1 MPKKK
6 HRVSSERTG
15 GRRPTAGP
23 HRFVGVTYGEFQSLY
38 HYGRGRIPGDRVVRL
53 KMNGDGTPAA
63 GTKNAK
69 KRVADLLERVPQLML
84 DDQEGVVIL
93 ELEPRQSI
101 SRERKVVEV
110 GIGDVRNVIPTTR
123 RAKRILEPRMRS
135 LGVALD
141 RPHFEGP
148 VLEQW
153 SRRNVENALD
163 GGQALCRLL
172 FGDDEPADERGAGE
186 VAGDDGGRQLQAAV
200 EAAIRQLDRQEGQD
214 VDEDGAA
221 MASTWIPAAYRF
233 TRHDPYDYGSIDYL
247 IDSGQVLKKL
257 SWPEESDC
265 VERCREVVRGVL
277 DRRSGIS
284 SLADVVGDAEVA
296 NLAAA
301 LQETAP
307 GLFPA
312 GFRSLVIF
320 CRWKELFHGWREA
333 VDLQALGNE
342 ARELV
347 AAGIDF
353 RSVRESVWLL
363 GCFAGHERVAPM
375 RYAAEGPSWWCA
387 DKLPRVKITGPA
399 ETVRADEVS
408 GESREQAAA
417 TKRGTVGDCASGEA
431 GEPAATAE
439 QVRPVRAGEVSGES
453 GEQAAAR
460 EPETVGDGALPG
472 GAGAQAVATEPETV
486 PADEVSGES
495 GEPVGTARPETAG
508 AGEASGESGE
518 QATATKPGTVGA
530 GALSGKSGE
539 QAGEPE
545 GQAPTAAK
553 LVAMQD
559 GVSSG
564 EGGEPAAVAEETG
577 NEPGRLPLE
586 PRK

>member
-1 MPKKK
+1 M
-6 HRVSSERTG
+6 SSERTG
-15 GRRPTAGP
+15 GRRPTSGP

-69 KRVADLLERVPQLML
+69 KKVADLLERVPQLML

-93 ELEPRQSI
+93 ELEPRQSK
-101 SRERKVVEV
+101 ERKVIEV

-141 RPHFEGP
+141 RPHFQGS

-153 SRRNVENALD
+153 SRRNVENAID
-163 GGQALCRLL
+163 GGQALCWLL
-172 FGDDEPADERGAGE
+172 FGDDGPADEKGAGE
-186 VAGDDGGRQLQAAV
+186 AAGDDGGRQLQAAV

-221 MASTWIPAAYRF
+221 MAATWIPAAYRF

-301 LQETAP
+301 LEETAP
-307 GLFPA
+307 RLFPA

-353 RSVRESVWLL
+353 RSVRESLWLL

-375 RYAAEGPSWWCA
+375 RYAAEGHSWWCG
-387 DKLPRVKITGPA
+387 DKLPRVKITSPA
-399 ETVRADEVS
+399 ETVRAS
-408 GESREQAAA
+408 
-417 TKRGTVGDCASGEA
+417 
-431 GEPAATAE
+431 
-439 QVRPVRAGEVSGES
+439 EVSGES
-453 GEQAAAR
+453 GEQAAAAEPEAGGAGAPGESGEQADTAEQVR
-460 EPETVGDGALPG
+460 TVRAGELSGESGEQTATEPETVGVGALPG
-472 GAGAQAVATEPETV
+472 GAGAQAVATEPET
-486 PADEVSGES
+486 AQAGELSGES
-495 GEPVGTARPETAG
+495 GEPVATARPETAG
-508 AGEASGESGE
+508 AGEASGEFGE
-518 QATATKPGTVGA
+518 QAATAKKPGTVGA
-530 GALSGKSGE
+530 GALSGES
-539 QAGEPE
+539 GEPE
-545 GQAPTAAK
+545 EPAPTAAK
-553 LVAMQD
+553 LVAVQD
-559 GVSSG
+559 GVLSS
-564 EGGEPAAVAEETG
+564 EDGEPAAVAEETA

>member
-1 MPKKK
+1 MPKKEP
-6 HRVSSERTG
+6 RVSSERTG
-15 GRRPTAGP
+15 GRGPTAGP

-63 GTKNAK
+63 STKNAK
-69 KRVADLLERVPQLML
+69 KKVADLLERVPQLML

-101 SRERKVVEV
+101 SKERKVIEV
-110 GIGDVRNVIPTTR
+110 GMGDVRKVIPTTQ

-153 SRRNVENALD
+153 SRRNVENAID

-172 FGDDEPADERGAGE
+172 FGDDGSADEKGAGE
-186 VAGDDGGRQLQAAV
+186 AAGDDGGRQLQAAV

-221 MASTWIPAAYRF
+221 MASTWIPVAYRF

-265 VERCREVVRGVL
+265 VERCREVVRGAL

-284 SLADVVGDAEVA
+284 TLADVVGDAEVA

-301 LQETAP
+301 LEETAP

-375 RYAAEGPSWWCA
+375 RYAAEGHSWWCA
-387 DKLPRVKITGPA
+387 DKLSLVKITGPA

-408 GESREQAAA
+408 SESGEQAVA
-417 TKRGTVGDCASGEA
+417 TEPETVRDGASGKA
-431 GEPAATAE
+431 GEQADTAE
-439 QVRPVRAGEVSGES
+439 QVRRVLAGEVSGES
-453 GEQAAAR
+453 GE
-460 EPETVGDGALPG
+460 P
-472 GAGAQAVATEPETV
+472 VA
-486 PADEVSGES
+486 
-495 GEPVGTARPETAG
+495 TARPETAG
-508 AGEASGESGE
+508 AGEASGEFEE
-518 QATATKPGTVGA
+518 QAATARKLGTVGD
-530 GALSGKSGE
+530 GALSGESGE
-539 QAGEPE
+539 PAGEAEEP
-545 GQAPTAAK
+545 APAAAK
-553 LVAMQD
+553 LVEVRD
-559 GVSSG
+559 GALSG
-564 EGGEPAAVAEETG
+564 EGREPEVVAEETVKG
-577 NEPGRLPLE
+577 TGRLPFE
-586 PRK
+586 PSE